1 MGLMNRM
8 VKNSTVFFTTQL
20 VSYLFIFLY
29 NIYSARYLG
38 PDSFGILTFG
48 LSLISIFGIFTDLGL
63 NTLMTREIAR
73 DNSKAWKYLSNF
85 ITIKCVLICLLFIFT
100 FLLLKLLDYSGITVY
115 VILILMISLIFTTLS
130 GSFYSLFQAYEK
142 LEYQS
147 LTVLL
152 VSILTLIGVLLAI
165 YYQLDVVAFAF
176 IYLVAGLI
184 NLILVMLVAHRN
196 YILPKIVIEPDFWK
210 RNIKIALGFGLIGI
224 FTTIYLWIDSSMLF
238 FIQGNEATGL
248 YGASYK
254 FVYALLFIPI
264 AINMAVFPVM
274 SRFYNTT
281 KDHLKIITEKYFK
294 YMLTVALPMGVA
306 VTLLAPQIIL
316 FLYGS
321 EYFNSILILQILI
334 WGTVFT
340 FLNAAFV
347 QFFQS
352 TNRELVVTKITGIWM
367 ILNILLNLILIPQ
380 YSYIG
385 ASINTLITE
394 FGVAIFLMVVYN
406 RTEYMFGKRKF
417 IILIFKIIVA
427 SIGVGIF
434 IWAFQF
440 LNLFILIILAAIL
453 YLAIA
458 YLIKIID
465 EDDIRLLKNLLNP
478 E

>member
-1 MGLMNRM
+1 M
-8 VKNSTVFFTTQL
+8 VKNSTVFFTAQL

-38 PDSFGILTFG
+38 PDNFGILTFG

-63 NTLMTREIAR
+63 NTLMTREVAR
-73 DNSKAWKYLSNF
+73 DKSKTYRYLSNF
-85 ITIKCVLICLLFIFT
+85 ITIKGVLVSILFVIT
-100 FLLLKLLDYSGITVY
+100 FLVINLLGYSGTTVY
-115 VILILMISLIFTTLS
+115 VILILMVSLVFTTLS

-147 LTVLL
+147 LTLL
-152 VSILTLIGVLLAI
+152 LGSSLTLVGFLLAI

-176 IYLVAGLI
+176 VYLLAGLV
-184 NLILVMLVAHRN
+184 NLMLVMLVAYRS
-196 YILPKIVIEPDFWK
+196 YVLPKIMIEPEFWGN
-210 RNIKIALGFGLIGI
+210 NIKIALGFGLIGI

-238 FIQGNEATGL
+238 FIQGNIATGL

-274 SRFYNTT
+274 SRFYRTS
-281 KDHLKIITEKYFK
+281 KDYLKVITERYFK
-294 YMLTVALPMGVA
+294 YMLTVALPMGVV

-316 FLYGS
+316 SLYGG
-321 EYFNSILILQILI
+321 EYTNSIVILRILI

-352 TNRELVVTKITGIWM
+352 TNKELIVTKVTGIWM
-367 ILNILLNLILIPQ
+367 ILNILLNIILIPQ

-385 ASINTLITE
+385 ASINTFITE
-394 FGVAIFLMVVYN
+394 FGVAIFLILIYN
-406 RTEYMFGKRKF
+406 RTEYMFRKRKY
-417 IILIFKIIVA
+417 IILISKIIGA
-427 SIGVGIF
+427 SACVGVI
-434 IWAFQF
+434 IWALKY
-440 LNLFILIILAAIL
+440 LNLFILILLTALL

-465 EDDIRLLKNLLNP
+465 DDDIRLLKNLLNP
-478 E
+478 S